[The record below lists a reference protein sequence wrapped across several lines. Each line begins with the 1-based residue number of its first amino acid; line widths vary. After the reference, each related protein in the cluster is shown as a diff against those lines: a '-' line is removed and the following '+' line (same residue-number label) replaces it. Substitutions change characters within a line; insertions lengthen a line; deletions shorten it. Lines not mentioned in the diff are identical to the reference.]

1 MKKILLLGLSLAL
14 MFSLAAC
21 GKSEAATA
29 VDEQIAAIGE
39 VTLES
44 EAAITEAEEAVD
56 ALAAEDREQ
65 LENVGQLE
73 QARADYEALVLAA
86 EAAEVEEAIAA
97 IGTVTLDSAD
107 AIDAARALYDGS
119 DADVQGAVGNL
130 ADLEAA
136 ETALSDLRVEEV
148 VGLIA
153 AIGEVTL
160 ESADAV
166 DAAQAAL
173 DALSDDDAAKVSN
186 ADVLTAA
193 AEQLKTLRQEQAQA
207 LLANMRVEK
216 DEVRGLTFYYSKTQP
231 YYADVRCYVLPYIGQ
246 DDTHTWLC
254 AQYHY
259 MDYDNWVF
267 WTKITFAVDDERYYK
282 YYNYF
287 DVIRDNDTEVWEY
300 VNTAD
305 VTEDD
310 IEMFWAI
317 ANSEKTI
324 VRFEGDEYYSDFTVS
339 QADKD
344 AIREVLTAYEA
355 LQG

>member
-1 MKKILLLGLSLAL
+1 MKKILLWVLAAAMML
-14 MFSLAAC
+14 SLAAC
-21 GKSEAATA
+21 GKSEAAKA
-29 VDEQIAAIGE
+29 VDDQIAAIGE

-44 EAAITEAEEAVD
+44 EDAISEAEAAVD
-56 ALAAEDREQ
+56 ALADEDREQ
-65 LENVGQLE
+65 LDNVDKLE
-73 QARADYEALVLAA
+73 QARADYEALVLAGKVS
-86 EAAEVEEAIAA
+86 EVEDAIAA
-97 IGTVTLDSAD
+97 IGTVTLESVD
-107 AIDAARALYDGS
+107 AITAARSLYDGS
-119 DADVQGAVGNL
+119 EAEVQSAVNNL
-130 ADLEAA
+130 GDLEAA
-136 ETALSDLRVEEV
+136 EAALSDLRVAETV
-148 VGLIA
+148 SLID
-153 AIGEVTL
+153 AIGAVTL

-166 DAAQAAL
+166 DAAQASY
-173 DALSDDDAAKVSN
+173 DSLSEADTAKVSN
-186 ADVLTAA
+186 ADVLIAA
-193 AEQLKTLRQEQAQA
+193 ADQLKALKQQQAQA

-231 YYADVRCYVLPYIGQ
+231 YYADERCYMLPYIGQ
-246 DDTHTWLC
+246 DSTHTWLC

-267 WTKITFAVDDERYYK
+267 WTKLTFAVDDQRYYK
-282 YYNYF
+282 YFNYF
-287 DVIRDNDTEVWEY
+287 DVVRDNDTEVWEY

-305 VTEDD
+305 VSEED

-355 LQG
+355 LQ

>member
-1 MKKILLLGLSLAL
+1 MMKKILLWVLAGAMML
-14 MFSLAAC
+14 SLAAC
-21 GKSEAATA
+21 GKSEAAKA
-29 VDEQIAAIGE
+29 VDDQIAAIGE

-44 EAAITEAEEAVD
+44 ETAISEAEAAVD
-56 ALAAEDREQ
+56 ALADEDREQ
-65 LENVGQLE
+65 LDNVDKLE
-73 QARADYEALVLAA
+73 QARADYEALVLAGKVS
-86 EAAEVEEAIAA
+86 EVEDAIAA
-97 IGTVTLDSAD
+97 IGTVTLESAD
-107 AIDAARALYDGS
+107 AITSARSLYDS
-119 DADVQGAVGNL
+119 SEADVRSAVSNL
-130 ADLEAA
+130 GDLEAA
-136 ETALSDLRVEEV
+136 EAALSDLRVAETV
-148 VGLIA
+148 SLID
-153 AIGEVTL
+153 AIGTVTL
-160 ESADAV
+160 ENAAAV
-166 DAAQAAL
+166 DAAQASY
-173 DALSDDDAAKVSN
+173 DSLSEADAAKVTN

-193 AEQLKTLRQEQAQA
+193 ADQLKALKQEQAQA

-231 YYADVRCYVLPYIGQ
+231 YYADERCYVLPYIGQ
-246 DDTHTWLC
+246 DSTHTWLC

-267 WTKITFAVDDERYYK
+267 WTNLTFAVDDQRYYK
-282 YYNYF
+282 YFNYF
-287 DVIRDNDTEVWEY
+287 DVVRDNDTEVWEY

-344 AIREVLTAYEA
+344 AIREILTAYEA
-355 LQG
+355 LQ

>member
-1 MKKILLLGLSLAL
+1 MKKILLWVLAAAMML
-14 MFSLAAC
+14 SLAAC
-21 GKSEAATA
+21 GKSEAAKA
-29 VDEQIAAIGE
+29 VDDQIAAISE

-44 EAAITEAEEAVD
+44 EDAISEAEAAVD
-56 ALAAEDREQ
+56 ALADEDREQ
-65 LENVGQLE
+65 LDNVDKLE
-73 QARADYEALVLAA
+73 QARADYEALVLAGKVS
-86 EAAEVEEAIAA
+86 EVEDAIAA
-97 IGTVTLDSAD
+97 IGTVTLESAD
-107 AIDAARALYDGS
+107 AITAARSLYDGS
-119 DADVQGAVGNL
+119 EAEVQSAVNNL
-130 ADLEAA
+130 GDLEAA
-136 ETALSDLRVEEV
+136 EAALSDLRVAETV
-148 VGLIA
+148 SLID
-153 AIGEVTL
+153 AIGAVTL

-166 DAAQAAL
+166 DAAQASY
-173 DALSDDDAAKVSN
+173 DSLSEADTAKVTN
-186 ADVLTAA
+186 ADVLIAA
-193 AEQLKTLRQEQAQA
+193 ADQLKALKQQQAQA

-231 YYADVRCYVLPYIGQ
+231 YYADERCYVLPYIGQ
-246 DDTHTWLC
+246 DSTHTWLC

-267 WTKITFAVDDERYYK
+267 WTKLTFAVDDQRYYK
-282 YYNYF
+282 YFNYF
-287 DVIRDNDTEVWEY
+287 DVVRDNDTEVWEY

-305 VTEDD
+305 VSEED

-355 LQG
+355 LQ

>member
-1 MKKILLLGLSLAL
+1 MMKKILLWVLAGAMML
-14 MFSLAAC
+14 SLAAC
-21 GKSEAATA
+21 GKSEAAKA
-29 VDEQIAAIGE
+29 VDDQIAAIGE

-44 EAAITEAEEAVD
+44 ETAISEAEAAVD
-56 ALAAEDREQ
+56 ALADEDREQ
-65 LENVGQLE
+65 LDNVDKLE
-73 QARADYEALVLAA
+73 QARADYEALVLAGKVS
-86 EAAEVEEAIAA
+86 EVEDAIAA
-97 IGTVTLDSAD
+97 IGTVTLESAD
-107 AIDAARALYDGS
+107 AITSARSLYDGS
-119 DADVQGAVGNL
+119 EADVQSAVSNL
-130 ADLEAA
+130 GDLEAA
-136 ETALSDLRVEEV
+136 EATLSDLRVAETV
-148 VGLIA
+148 SLID
-153 AIGEVTL
+153 AIGTVTL
-160 ESADAV
+160 ENAAAV
-166 DAAQAAL
+166 DAAQASY
-173 DALSDDDAAKVSN
+173 DSLSEADAAKVTN

-193 AEQLKTLRQEQAQA
+193 ADQLKALKQEQAQA

-231 YYADVRCYVLPYIGQ
+231 YYADERCYVLPYIGQ
-246 DDTHTWLC
+246 DSTHTWLC

-267 WTKITFAVDDERYYK
+267 WTNLTFAVDDQRYYK
-282 YYNYF
+282 YFNYF
-287 DVIRDNDTEVWEY
+287 DVVRDNDTEVWEY

-355 LQG
+355 LQ

>member
-148 VGLIA
+148 VGLID
-153 AIGEVTL
+153 AIGTVTL
-160 ESADAV
+160 ESAGAV
-166 DAAQAAL
+166 DAAQDAF
-173 DALSDDDAAKVSN
+173 DALSDADAAKVSN

-193 AEQLKTLRQEQAQA
+193 AEQLKALRQEQAQA